1 MTEIRALSI
10 AGPFAYLLADGW
22 KTIELRSWKTNYRGL
37 VLLHTSTTKEWD
49 YAFELLDLTLE
60 DCPKAAIQG
69 AATLVDC
76 VEYKDAL
83 QWERDLEAH
92 QWLGDG
98 DYEQIRHECY
108 GGKNPFGH
116 VFEHPILFEPAIE
129 DCPGAYSYWLATKPK
144 QTAAFKEA
152 LDALKTITPA

>member
-10 AGPFAYLLADGW
+10 AGPFAYLLATGW

-49 YAFELLDLTLE
+49 YAFELLDLTSE

-76 VEYKDAL
+76 VEYKNAS

-98 DYEQIRHECY
+98 DYEQIQRECY
-108 GGKNPFGH
+108 DGKPPFGH
-116 VFEHPILFEPAIE
+116 VFENPILFDEPIH
-129 DCPGAYSYWLATKPK
+129 DCPGAFNYWQAKKPK
-144 QTAAFKEA
+144 QQKGFEQAIAR
-152 LDALKTITPA
+152 IQI